1 VPDVS
6 ADHLTTAA
14 AAHASS
20 LGAYTT
26 LRLGGPAGT
35 LTVVDD
41 TDEVVAKVRA
51 AVRGGRQLLVLAG
64 GSNVV
69 IGDAGFPGTVL
80 LLRTRGIQE
89 VERDSRG
96 VLLRVAAGEPWD
108 DFVAYT
114 VDNGFAGLEA
124 LSGIPGSAGATPI
137 QNVGAYG
144 QEVAHTIEAVHAY
157 DREADEVRV
166 LSLPECGFAYRS
178 SIFKHS
184 DRWVVLEVE
193 FRLAESVESAPV
205 RYVELARH
213 LGVDPGARV
222 GAARVREAVLK
233 LRAGKGMVLDPDDPD
248 TRSVGSFFTNPVL
261 SAEQWARVQDRLVD
275 AGEPPSWPAPNGT
288 VKVPAAWLIE
298 KAGFGKGYGG
308 AGGVAISSK
317 HTLAL
322 THRGGGTTAALL
334 ELAREIRDGVRDRFG
349 VVLHPEPV
357 LVNCQL

>member
-1 VPDVS
+1 MAASAVPDG
-6 ADHLTTAA
+6 
-14 AAHASS
+14 S

-35 LTVVDD
+35 FTVAAE
-41 TDEVVAKVRA
+41 TDEVVATVRA
-51 AVRGGRQLLVLAG
+51 AARRGEEVLVLAG

-69 IGDAGFPGTVL
+69 IGDDGFPGTVL
-80 LLRTRGIQE
+80 LLRTRGIE
-89 VERDSRG
+89 IVDRDSRG
-96 VLLRVAAGEPWD
+96 ALLRVAAGEPWD
-108 DFVAYT
+108 ALVAET
-114 VDNGFAGLEA
+114 IVQGLSGLEA

-144 QEVAHTIEAVHAY
+144 QEVAHTIEAVHVY
-157 DREADEVRV
+157 DRHEDKVRV

-178 SIFKHS
+178 SIFKHNP
-184 DRWVVLEVE
+184 RWVVLEVD
-193 FRLAESVESAPV
+193 FRLAESAESAPI
-205 RYVELARH
+205 RYAELARQ
-213 LGVDPGARV
+213 LGVETGARLPLE
-222 GAARVREAVLK
+222 RVRETVLK
-233 LRAGKGMVLDPDDPD
+233 LRAGKGMVLDAEDKD
-248 TRSVGSFFTNPVL
+248 TWSVGSFFTNAVL
-261 SAEQWARVQDRLVD
+261 SAQEWAAVQDRLVD

-298 KAGFGKGYGG
+298 KAGFPKGY
-308 AGGVAISSK
+308 AGQAAGVAISSK

-357 LVNCQL
+357 LVNCEL